1 MITLPRTKHSQS
13 HKVTI
18 WDSVAG
24 PGRSHGQI
32 TSRTL
37 AAEGE
42 RWAGAGNHPVVP
54 HPESLAA
61 QATYTESLLP
71 GSGYGQNTFQ
81 ALGLRNPERQA
92 STWARKPTHAHA
104 HAHTLYW
111 YAHAHAHTL
120 YWSQL
125 MTRACTRQPSC
136 CEAAGQRFDFKSWR
150 CRFKRW

>member
-1 MITLPRTKHSQS
+1 MCKPGS
-13 HKVTI
+13 
-18 WDSVAG
+18 SVATSKVCVRVRVHTSKVCVRVRVRASVCVPTLTLDAWG
-24 PGRSHGQI
+24 FGGHGQI

-81 ALGLRNPERQA
+81 ALGSSPGLLQSPI
-92 STWARKPTHAHA
+92 
-104 HAHTLYW
+104 L
-111 YAHAHAHTL
+111 
-120 YWSQL
+120 
-125 MTRACTRQPSC
+125 
-136 CEAAGQRFDFKSWR
+136 
-150 CRFKRW
+150 